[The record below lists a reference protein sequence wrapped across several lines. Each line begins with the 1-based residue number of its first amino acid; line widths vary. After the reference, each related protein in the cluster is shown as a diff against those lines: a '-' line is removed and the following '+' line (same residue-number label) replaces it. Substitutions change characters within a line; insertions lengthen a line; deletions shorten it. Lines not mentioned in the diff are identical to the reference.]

1 MRYQSLALN
10 MGNKPMRS
18 RYHGYRPTK
27 PAKAKR
33 REMETVE
40 WVPDYDNVSFSA
52 RPNLETVMAQPPV
65 IGLESTAFPLLS
77 DRKRKEKGKASR
89 DRIPPRIRDESYRP
103 LDRIHEDGH
112 PDVARFTTEEL
123 KVFHDYL
130 TKSAESGRSTK
141 PSPEGEYHGKYQVRH
156 HYPFKAGL

>member
-1 MRYQSLALN
+1 

-33 REMETVE
+33 HEMETVD
-40 WVPDYDNVSFSA
+40 PDYDNVSFSA
-52 RPNLETVMAQPPV
+52 RTNLQLETVANPNPV
-65 IGLESTAFPLLS
+65 IGLESTAYPGPVLS
-77 DRKRKEKGKASR
+77 NRKRKEKGKTSR
-89 DRIPPRIRDESYRP
+89 DRIPPRIRDESFRP

-141 PSPEGEYHGKYQVRH
+141 PSPDGAYSRKSKVCYHYT
-156 HYPFKAGL
+156 FKVGL